1 MAHVLP
7 LRPAGAALRADLA
20 LTRELLARNGIK
32 PVIDRKVAFEAVPDA
47 LKLMKEGGH
56 FGKIVVEFPG
66 R

>member
-1 MAHVLP
+1 MFQQMAS
-7 LRPAGAALRADLA
+7 AI
-20 LTRELLARNGIK
+20 ERNGIK
-32 PVIDRKVAFEAVPDA
+32 PVIDRKIAFEAVPDA